1 MFYNMFVNR
10 EIKTLL
16 KEIFK
21 GLGKNEKLSQIINK
35 VNFGYLWNFHFTIGT
50 YLRNKYLWHNEY
62 NYNLLK
68 TFYKIDDIDDIS
80 MSLLFYY
87 YFLYISNINL

>member
-1 MFYNMFVNR
+1 MFVNR

-35 VNFGYLWNFHFTIGT
+35 VNFGYL
-50 YLRNKYLWHNEY
+50 
-62 NYNLLK
+62 
-68 TFYKIDDIDDIS
+68 
-80 MSLLFYY
+80 
-87 YFLYISNINL
+87 